1 MKLKHIVFLLFL
13 VIPFIGAL
21 SQEDPVAKTFRKI
34 MPMSDSTYLIQ
45 TFDQDSTLL
54 FIGTLASLVPEIRN
68 GRFSFYNKQGKVET
82 AGFYYRNIPYGKWL
96 YYDLDGKLTQVID
109 YKYVLDFIAG
119 NPETSDAMSGLVN
132 SGDQAAPL
140 FDTADEAGAGQP
152 YLIAPLPLFQGK
164 DPAFLTDYIQNHLVY
179 PVYARDMGIS
189 GRVFVRFSLD
199 STGRISSASILSWE
213 NPDLSMEALRVIM
226 ESTGWTSGST
236 PDGTP
241 TGVTFTIGVNFSPD
255 R

>member
-1 MKLKHIVFLLFL
+1 MKLKRIVLLLFL
-13 VIPFIGAL
+13 LIPLIGAL
-21 SQEDPVAKTFRKI
+21 SQGTRWLKPSGR
-34 MPMSDSTYLIQ
+34 SCRCQ
-45 TFDQDSTLL
+45 TVPISSRHLTRIRLFC

-213 NPDLSMEALRVIM
+213 NPDLSMEALRVIL

-236 PDGTP
+236 PDGKP